1 MTAVSDQRDKVRRAA
16 GWALVGGLS
25 VAALTAIAAL
35 LAGDF
40 GDTEW
45 RVILSSLGFAIASA
59 VAASGA
65 TQRIRASGR
74 LRDLGTAT
82 AVLAGIAFALL
93 LAGLWTDDWGTEG
106 IWRSFG
112 CASVLAI
119 AGSHACVVLG
129 ARRRS
134 DSHAVDLLVTSSLVL
149 AAIDTFGG
157 LLPITGMV
165 DEVGEAGAKFFG
177 VTLVLLLLTT
187 LLQPVMRRLGP
198 SPSATGGPRRE
209 GLELLAEEVATIAE
223 RIEDLARGPALRT
236 PEIRAEAERLRKL
249 ARSFQA

>member
-1 MTAVSDQRDKVRRAA
+1 VSDQRDKVRRAA

-45 RVILSSLGFAIASA
+45 RVILSSLGFAVASA

-65 TQRIRASGR
+65 TQRIRASGL

-82 AVLAGIAFALL
+82 AALAGIAFVLL

-129 ARRRS
+129 ARRRT
-134 DSHAVDLLVTSSLVL
+134 DSHAVDLLVRSSLVL

-157 LLPITGMV
+157 LLPIAGVV

-187 LLQPVMRRLGP
+187 LLQPLMRRLEP
-198 SPSATGGPRRE
+198 ARSATEVPRRD
-209 GLELLAEEVATIAE
+209 GLELLADEVATIAD

-236 PEIRAEAERLRKL
+236 PEIRREAERLRKL

>member
-1 MTAVSDQRDKVRRAA
+1 VTDQRDKVRRVA

-25 VAALTAIAAL
+25 VAALTASGAL

-45 RVILSSLGFAIASA
+45 RVVLSSLGFALASA

-65 TQRIRASGR
+65 GQRLRASGL
-74 LRDLGTAT
+74 LRHLGTAT
-82 AVLAGIAFALL
+82 AVLAGVAYALL

-112 CASVLAI
+112 CAAVLAI

-134 DSHAVDLLVTSSLVL
+134 DSDLVRVLVVSSLVL
-149 AAIDTFGG
+149 AGIDTIGG
-157 LLPITGMV
+157 ILPIAGLIDEV
-165 DEVGEAGAKFFG
+165 DEGGAKFFG
-177 VTLVLLLLTT
+177 VTLVLLLLTS
-187 LLQPVMRRLGP
+187 LLQPLIRRLEP
-198 SPSATGGPRRE
+198 AREASAAPRQDAI
-209 GLELLAEEVATIAE
+209 GLLADEVATIAD
-223 RIEDLARGPALRT
+223 RIEELARGPALRT
-236 PEIRAEAERLRKL
+236 PEIRREADRLRKL
-249 ARSFQA
+249 ARSFQG

>member
-1 MTAVSDQRDKVRRAA
+1 VSAQRDQLRRVA

-25 VAALTAIAAL
+25 VAALTAVGAL

-40 GDTEW
+40 DETEW
-45 RVILSSLGFAIASA
+45 RVVLSSLGFAIASA

-65 TQRIRASGR
+65 SQRLRASGL
-74 LRDLGTAT
+74 LREVGTAT
-82 AVLAGIAFALL
+82 ALLAGVAYVLL
-93 LAGLWTDDWGTEG
+93 LAGLWTDDWGSEG

-112 CASVLAI
+112 CAAVLAI

-134 DSHAVDLLVTSSLVL
+134 DTDLVSLLVVSSLVL
-149 AAIDTFGG
+149 AGIDTVGG
-157 LLPITGMV
+157 LLPISDIV
-165 DEVGEAGAKFFG
+165 DEVGEGGAKFFG

-187 LLQPVMRRLGP
+187 LLPPLMRRLQP
-198 SPSATGGPRRE
+198 FGGASQGARAD
-209 GLELLAEEVATIAE
+209 GVALLAEEVATIAD

-236 PEIRAEAERLRKL
+236 PEIRQEAERLRKL
-249 ARSFQA
+249 ARSFQG

>member
-1 MTAVSDQRDKVRRAA
+1 VSDPRDKVRRAA

-25 VAALTAIAAL
+25 IAALTAIAAL
-35 LAGDF
+35 VAGHFDE
-40 GDTEW
+40 TEW
-45 RVILSSLGFAIASA
+45 RVILSSLGFALASA

-65 TQRIRASGR
+65 SARMRASGG
-74 LRDLGTAT
+74 LSHLGTAT
-82 AVLAGIAFALL
+82 AVLAGISFALL

-106 IWRSFG
+106 IWRAFG

-129 ARRRS
+129 ARRRT
-134 DSHAVDLLVTSSLVL
+134 DTDMVNLLVISSLVL

-157 LLPITGMV
+157 LLPIAGVV
-165 DEVGEAGAKFFG
+165 DEVGEGGAKFFG
-177 VTLVLLLLTT
+177 ATLVLLLLTT
-187 LLQPVMRRLGP
+187 LLQPLLRRLQP
-198 SPSATGGPRRE
+198 SRSAAAAPRRDA
-209 GLELLAEEVATIAE
+209 LELLTEEVATIAD

-236 PEIRAEAERLRKL
+236 PEICREAERLRKL

>member
-1 MTAVSDQRDKVRRAA
+1 MTAVSDPRDKVRKVA

-59 VAASGA
+59 VGASGA

-82 AVLAGIAFALL
+82 AALAGIAFVLL
-93 LAGLWTDDWGTEG
+93 LAGLWTDDWGTAG

-129 ARRRS
+129 ARRRT
-134 DSHAVDLLVTSSLVL
+134 DSHVVDLLVTSSLVL

-157 LLPITGMV
+157 LLPIAGVV

-187 LLQPVMRRLGP
+187 LLQPLMRRLEP
-198 SPSATGGPRRE
+198 ARSPTEAPRRD
-209 GLELLAEEVATIAE
+209 GLELLAEEVATIAD

-236 PEIRAEAERLRKL
+236 PEIRREAERLRKL